1 MQNQWQI
8 FSKLNQAHAM
18 ISQIRTNWNQLASIA
33 EHIQTKNCNNHCDH
47 LQHFLTIKS
56 SSHLLAN
63 AFFKLIQSQAPDLK
77 LGNYVRYYIS
87 DLTNENEEDCF
98 ATSYYLIDLTNLTV
112 LDYYILIEA
121 QALQSL
127 VTFVKANPRCLDY
140 LGLISFDD
148 LSQYQQKY
156 QFYQP
161 HDLTTLNQQW
171 FSSLAK
177 KYQVKSP
184 DQQFL
189 NWIINNLEIY
199 CYLTLNDNFSHLL
212 KTKTDLIL
220 NPENSEV
227 QLVSESENDSV
238 AIVSPKVIYEEN

>member
-8 FSKLNQAHAM
+8 FSKLNQAQIM
-18 ISQIRTNWNQLASIA
+18 INQIRSNWNQLATIA
-33 EHIQTKNCNNHCDH
+33 DHIQTKNCDQKCDH

-56 SSHLLAN
+56 TSHLLAS

-77 LGNYVRYYIS
+77 LGEYVRYYIS
-87 DLTNENEEDCF
+87 DLTNKNEEDCF
-98 ATSYYLIDLTNLTV
+98 ATSYYLIDLTNLTI
-112 LDYYILIEA
+112 LDYYVLIEV

-127 VTFVKANPRCLDY
+127 VTFVKANQRCLDY

-161 HDLTTLNQQW
+161 HNLTTLNQQW

-177 KYQVKSP
+177 KYQIRSRNP
-184 DQQFL
+184 QFL
-189 NWIINNLEIY
+189 NWILNNLEAY
-199 CYLTLNDNFSHLL
+199 CYLGLNNNFIHLL
-212 KTKTDLIL
+212 KTNANSIP
-220 NPENSEV
+220 NPENSEGA
-227 QLVSESENDSV
+227 LATESQNDSV
-238 AIVSPKVIYEEN
+238 AIVTPKVIYEEN

>member
-8 FSKLNQAHAM
+8 FSKLNQAQIM
-18 ISQIRTNWNQLASIA
+18 INQIRTNRTQLTEIA
-33 EHIQTKNCNNHCDH
+33 EHIQANNCDQKCDH

-56 SSHLLAN
+56 TSHLLASR
-63 AFFKLIQSQAPDLK
+63 FFKLIRSQVPDLK
-77 LGNYVRYYIS
+77 LEEYVRYYIS
-87 DLTNENEEDCF
+87 DLTNANEEDCF
-98 ATSYYLIDLTNLTV
+98 ATSYYLIDLTNLTT
-112 LDYYILIEA
+112 LDYYVLIDP

-127 VTFVKANPRCLDY
+127 VTFVKANPRCLAY

-177 KYQVKSP
+177 KYQISSQDP
-184 DQQFL
+184 QL
-189 NWIINNLEIY
+189 WNWIINNLETY
-199 CYLTLNDNFSHLL
+199 CYLALNNNFTNLV
-212 KTKTDLIL
+212 KTTAHPISNQK
-220 NPENSEV
+220 NSE
-227 QLVSESENDSV
+227 LPLATESQNDSV
-238 AIVSPKVIYEEN
+238 AIITPKVIYEEN